1 MNIVALSL
9 LLSLCFSTPAYAQDE
24 IKPLNEYKDEQ
35 CVMTRN
41 MNHLGNTLSMCI
53 ENSHSLNIT
62 DAQLQTIKPLHSE
75 MQKKNV
81 RFKAEMRIAEID
93 LRDIMDVK
101 DFDLGKANT
110 GAQHIGQIQTT
121 HHLEMLKAMKEMRA
135 VLTDEQFLKMKKT
148 MPMKAAGNKQKA
160 MKMKK

>member
-24 IKPLNEYKDEQ
+24 MKPMNEYKEEQ
-35 CVMTRN
+35 CVMTKN
-41 MNHLGNTLSMCI
+41 MNQIGNTLSMCI
-53 ENSHSLNIT
+53 ENAHALNIT

-75 MQKKNV
+75 MQKKNA
-81 RFKAEMRIAEID
+81 RFRAEMKIAEID

-101 DFDLGKANT
+101 DFDLGKANA

-121 HHLEMLKAMKEMRA
+121 HHLEMLKTMKEMRA
-135 VLTDEQFLKMKKT
+135 VLTNEQFLKMK
-148 MPMKAAGNKQKA
+148 MPMKGVENKQKT